1 MFKVGIFFGGPA
13 REREI
18 SFLGGKT
25 TYTGLDRYLFEPIPV
40 FIDGRGN
47 FILLEPT
54 LMESASIRD
63 FYPPKAFVSSQ
74 KYPFRVY
81 EESLSLSPEQEEAM
95 IASVG
100 KRLLPHEFK
109 NYFDFAFLAVHGP
122 QLEDGAIQGL
132 LEWYGMPYYGS
143 GLMGS
148 GIGIDKIAQNELI
161 QRTVGL
167 NKRLFSFSKTEW
179 DRFDKEVLFEQV
191 KAQVGLPFVCKAPH
205 QGSSIGVSFIKTD
218 DVQAFEAG
226 VLQSFFQKQVNPQ
239 AWISLSDEEKGA
251 FLQQITN
258 LDEGIAFPLFI
269 NEEKLCKH
277 PAELWHE
284 LDIRFAEKLEPIV
297 LSSIHSE
304 DAVLFESFVK
314 GQEFSCGV
322 IQDFDGN
329 PLALPPSEVIK
340 DDEDIVFDFKTKYL
354 TSVVRKG
361 IPIRTSLENN
371 EKVHAYVKETFRLF
385 AFGACARI
393 DGFLSPEGEVLLHDP
408 NTLPGMS
415 PSSFIFK
422 QMAEIGLNVTDSLTY
437 FIRFSLRERIRTG
450 KFTGSY
456 RKSLAR
462 LDASIRERTA
472 HLENRPTK
480 TITFEATDESFEIAK
495 KLYNVLTASAEW
507 RPLLEYKH
515 PELGSLMLS
524 AAYMAK
530 PNVADLNVSLSE
542 PLHPLIA
549 ACRENALEVTQF
561 ITGGSVPE
569 VTAFA

>member
-25 TYTGLDRYLFEPIPV
+25 TFTGLDRYLFEPIPV

-47 FILLEPT
+47 FILLEESY
-54 LMESASIRD
+54 MESASIRD
-63 FYPPKAFVSSQ
+63 FYPPQAFLSSDSH
-74 KYPFRVY
+74 PFRVY
-81 EESLSLSPEQEEAM
+81 EESLTLSAGQEEAM

-100 KRLLPHEFK
+100 KRLFPHEFK
-109 NYFDFAFLAVHGP
+109 QHFDFAFLAVHGP

-132 LEWYGMPYYGS
+132 LEWYNIPYYGS

-148 GIGIDKIAQNELI
+148 GIGIDKITQNILI

-167 NKRLFSFSKTEW
+167 NKRLFSFSKDDW
-179 DRFDKEVLFEQV
+179 DQFGREVLFEQV
-191 KAQVGLPFVCKAPH
+191 KQQVGLPFVCKAPH

-218 DVQAFEAG
+218 DIEAFEAG
-226 VLQSFFQKQVNPQ
+226 VLQSFFQKKLNPDD
-239 AWISLSDEEKGA
+239 WVCLSSEEKA
-251 FLQQITN
+251 DLLQRITN
-258 LDEGIAFPLFI
+258 LDEGIAFPLTI
-269 NEEKLCKH
+269 NEEKICKH
-277 PAELWHE
+277 PTELWKE
-284 LDIRFAEKLEPIV
+284 LDARFAEKYEPV
-297 LSSIHSE
+297 LLSSIHGE

-322 IQDFDGN
+322 IQDFDGS

-393 DGFLSPEGEVLLHDP
+393 DGFLSPEGDVILHDP

-422 QMAEIGLNVTDSLTY
+422 QMAEIGLNVTDSITY

-450 KFTGSY
+450 KFTAQL
-456 RKSLAR
+456 REQLAQ
-462 LDASIRERTA
+462 LDASIHERTA
-472 HLENRPTK
+472 GLLARPEQTLE
-480 TITFEATDESFEIAK
+480 IEATEESYELSK
-495 KLYNVLTASAEW
+495 KLYHILSASAEF
-507 RPLLEYKH
+507 RPVLVYKH
-515 PELGSLMLS
+515 PELGSLVINASL
-524 AAYMAK
+524 MAK
-530 PNVADLNVSLSE
+530 PTIADLNLALSE
-542 PLHPLIA
+542 PLHPLISS
-549 ACRENALEVTQF
+549 CRENALAVTRF
-561 ITGGSVPE
+561 ITGEPVPA
-569 VTAFA
+569 VIPY

>member
-47 FILLEPT
+47 FILIDPAY
-54 LMESASIRD
+54 MESASIRD
-63 FYPPKAFVSSQ
+63 FYPPQAFVSSD

-81 EESLSLSPEQEEAM
+81 EESLSLSPDQEEAM

-100 KRLLPHEFK
+100 KRLLPHEFRA
-109 NYFDFAFLAVHGP
+109 YFDFAFLAVHGP

-132 LEWYGMPYYGS
+132 LEWYGIPYYGS

-167 NKRLFSFSKTEW
+167 PKRLFSLSKSEW

-191 KAQVGLPFVCKAPH
+191 KARVGLPFVCKAPH
-205 QGSSIGVSFIKTD
+205 QGSSIGVSFVKTD
-218 DVQAFEAG
+218 DIKAFEAG
-226 VLQSFFQKQVNPQ
+226 VLQSFFQKTITPQ
-239 AWISLSDEEKGA
+239 EWVTLSYEEKGA
-251 FLQQITN
+251 LLQQITN

-277 PAELWHE
+277 PAELWEE
-284 LDIRFAEKLEPIV
+284 LDTRFAEQYEPV
-297 LSSIHSE
+297 QLSSIHSE

-322 IQDFDGN
+322 IQDFDGK

-450 KFTGSY
+450 KFTGIY
-456 RKSLAR
+456 RKELAK
-462 LDASIRERTA
+462 LDALIKDRTA
-472 HLENRPTK
+472 HLASRPTK
-480 TITFEATDESFEIAK
+480 LIAFEATDESYEIAK

-507 RPLLEYKH
+507 RPLLVYKH
-515 PELGSLMLS
+515 PALGEVVIN

-530 PNVADLNVSLSE
+530 PGIVDLNASLTE

-549 ACRENALEVTQF
+549 ACRENALEVTRF
-561 ITGGSVPE
+561 ITGDSVPE
-569 VTAFA
+569 VIAYQ